1 MLKKMMFLSA
11 LMLVP
16 FEVKAQSNADFY
28 QDLLI
33 SEELKQQDA
42 QQQADQLIQQKM
54 QKAQSSAKDL
64 LFKKSENL
72 KLEIPDMGEISVG
85 RKTENSEDNA
95 PLMDVQDL
103 DAAPFGLLW
112 KANMETIKNLGV
124 VLKPMQ
130 EEDYKNV
137 FVAQQLP
144 KGDKGFQKIQVT
156 FGEENE
162 LWRIYA
168 ISDFIDDNPSASKGL
183 RLYEMYARLLNKKY
197 GNQQDFYTPAYKTV
211 EKEVMERGKP
221 VKITEQVPEKL
232 ENENFLKQLQSGEAT
247 LYSTFEGNGIGVA
260 LALNVDGNGQ
270 TYIVIDY
277 KNLKI
282 MQEREQEAYNLL

>member
-1 MLKKMMFLSA
+1 MLKKIMFLSA
-11 LMLVP
+11 LMLVS
-16 FEVKAQSNADFY
+16 FEAKAQSNADFY

-42 QQQADQLIQQKM
+42 QQKADQLKQQKLE
-54 QKAQSSAKDL
+54 KAQNSAKDL
-64 LFKKSENL
+64 LFRKSENL
-72 KLEIPDMGEISVG
+72 QLEIQGMDKLSVK
-85 RKTENSEDNA
+85 REKTDSKTETIETQNLEE
-95 PLMDVQDL
+95 
-103 DAAPFGLLW
+103 APFGLFW
-112 KANMETIKNLGV
+112 KANIETIKNLGV
-124 VLKPMQ
+124 ILKQ
-130 EEDYKNV
+130 IEEEDYKNV

-144 KGDKGFQKIQVT
+144 KGSKGFQRVQIT

-168 ISDFIDDNPSASKGL
+168 VSDFMADNQRASKGL

-197 GNQQDFYTPAYKTV
+197 GNQKDFYTPAYKTV
-211 EKEVMERGKP
+211 EKEVMERGRP
-221 VKITEQVPEKL
+221 VKVTEQVPEKL

-270 TYIVIDY
+270 TYIAIDY

-282 MQEREQEAYNLL
+282 LQEREQEAYNLL